1 MVGTA
6 SLPQTCIASALSP
19 APAPAIFPL
28 SHSEIV
34 TGVQRSHC
42 DWGPR
47 GGLSWGPGELGTGLG
62 PWGLFPALAE
72 ACFLCLLPLP
82 EAGGPIRP
90 MSVKCFEVSPAK
102 HLQMHHLSTG
112 RRDQLGWGQGR
123 TVGGGEVESSRT
135 ALLAESF
142 PSLPFPALAQLQA
155 QEASP
160 L

>member
-1 MVGTA
+1 MTGGREEAFPGVLESLGLVSAPGACYLLWLRSDPFA
-6 SLPQTCIASALSP
+6 SFLS
-19 APAPAIFPL
+19 L
-28 SHSEIV
+28 
-34 TGVQRSHC
+34 R
-42 DWGPR
+42 
-47 GGLSWGPGELGTGLG
+47 L
-62 PWGLFPALAE
+62 
-72 ACFLCLLPLP
+72 
-82 EAGGPIRP
+82 GGPIRP

-142 PSLPFPALAQLQA
+142 PSLPLPALAQLQA